1 MKTPHS
7 LTQPLTKLR
16 RKSETLR
23 AWLSLRVA
31 NSLLRDN
38 LLGEL
43 KRYDLPK
50 RNLFRLPPK
59 RRKGKSRPPV
69 MWVVAVISL
78 TSVMGNRYYN
88 QPELDVGTIAP
99 ETIIA
104 PKDASVEDKKTTE
117 ERRKEASTGIVPVLM
132 RDDALTE
139 EIKEDLEESLDYA
152 QELRQASGSFP
163 FVNTAILTDAT
174 QKYLRESE
182 ELEWHSI
189 KSFVNSNANDDST
202 DQKWELPEQVEEP
215 IFIQAVNELQDYRQ
229 LSTAKFPQLIAKI
242 SKARKE
248 YQQALRQLLEYDSEH
263 PYDISLLELSDE
275 VWQETALGVSSAAKR
290 ILTQGISQ
298 GLPDDILEETVKV
311 QVNTTVPPEA
321 EPLAIKLLTGIL
333 KPNIQPDAEQTK
345 RRAEQAAQQLE
356 PVIVSVEK
364 GEVIVEAGEE
374 ITQEDFV
381 LLDHFGKSQRGINWP
396 ALIGFGSLVTG
407 AIGIFFLVEREVHP
421 SLRRRDHILVFLLT
435 LTTPVM
441 IIFGIPYTS
450 LPAIGLLV
458 GSFYGSSLGVT
469 VVGLLT
475 GLVGFSM
482 EFSWEALLSSAAG
495 GVLGSWLAAR
505 LRSREE
511 LALLGGAV
519 GVTQASIHLVLNLI
533 ISAAAGLIW
542 YTALQS
548 AVLYGLAGLSWSIVA
563 LGVSP
568 YLERL
573 FDLVTPIRLAELSN
587 PNRTLLKRL
596 ATEAPGT
603 FQHTLFV
610 ASLAEAAARELHCNV
625 ELVRAGTL
633 YHDIGKMHDP
643 LGFIENQM
651 GGPNKHD
658 EMNDPWESAQIIK
671 KHVSE
676 GLVMARRH
684 GLPQAIRD
692 FIPEHQG
699 KLLISYF
706 YFQAQQ
712 QAEQKGL
719 PLVLEADFRY
729 DGPIPQSRETGIV
742 MLADACEAALRSLQD
757 VTPETAFSM
766 VKKILKARW
775 QDNQLVDSGIIR
787 EELPIIAEVF
797 VRVWQQCNHKRI
809 AYPKAALNHHSSVK

>member
-16 RKSETLR
+16 RKSEDLR

-38 LLGEL
+38 PSGEPKQHKLPQGKPL
-43 KRYDLPK
+43 K
-50 RNLFRLPPK
+50 LPPK
-59 RRKGKSRPPV
+59 QRKGKSRSPL
-69 MWVVAVISL
+69 MWVVAVVSL

-88 QPELDVGTIAP
+88 QPELDVGTTAP
-99 ETIIA
+99 QTILA
-104 PKDASVEDKKTTE
+104 PKDDSVEDKKTTE
-117 ERRKEASTGIVPVLM
+117 EKRKEASTGIVPVLM
-132 RDDALTE
+132 LDESITE
-139 EIKEDLEESLDYA
+139 EIKEELDQSLNYA
-152 QELRQASGSFP
+152 EELRQTSGSFP
-163 FVNTAILTDAT
+163 FVNTAILTDST
-174 QKYLRESE
+174 QEYLRESE
-182 ELEWHSI
+182 KLEWDSI
-189 KSFVNSNANDDST
+189 KAFAESDTNVNPLEEKEGLSEPVEDPLFV
-202 DQKWELPEQVEEP
+202 
-215 IFIQAVNELQDYRQ
+215 QAVNELQNYRQ
-229 LSTAKFPQLIAKI
+229 LSTVDFPQLIDKI

-263 PYDISLLELSDE
+263 PYDISLLNLSDE
-275 VWQETALGVSSAAKR
+275 VWQETVLGISTVSQR
-290 ILTQGISQ
+290 ILTQGIPP
-298 GLPDDILEETVKV
+298 GLPDNILKEAVRT
-311 QVNTTVPPEA
+311 QVNTLVPSEA
-321 EPLAIKLLTGIL
+321 EPLAIELLTSIL
-333 KPNIQPDAEQTK
+333 KPNLQPDPEQTK
-345 RRAEQAAQQLE
+345 LRSEKAAQQLQ
-356 PVIVSVEK
+356 PVMVSVEK

-381 LLDHFGKSQRGINWP
+381 LLDHFGQSRRGIHWQ
-396 ALIGFGSLVTG
+396 ALIGFGSLVAGTV
-407 AIGIFFLVEREVHP
+407 GIFFLVERGVHP

-435 LTTPVM
+435 LTTPVLV
-441 IIFGIPYTS
+441 IFGIPYTS
-450 LPAIGLLV
+450 LPAVGLLV

-475 GLVGFSM
+475 GLVSISM
-482 EFSWEALLSSAAG
+482 ELRWVALLSGAAG
-495 GVLGSWLAAR
+495 GVLGSWLAGR
-505 LRSREE
+505 LRARED

-519 GVTQASIHLVLNLI
+519 GLTQGSVYLIFNLI
-533 ISAAAGLIW
+533 ISAAAGSIW
-542 YTALQS
+542 YTVLQS
-548 AVLYGLAGLSWSIVA
+548 AALYGLAGLSWSIVA

-596 ATEAPGT
+596 ATQAPGT
-603 FQHTLFV
+603 FQHTMFV
-610 ASLAEAAARELHCNV
+610 ASLAEAAAREMHCNV

-658 EMNDPWESAQIIK
+658 EINDPWKSAQIIK

-699 KLLISYF
+699 TLLISYF

-719 PLVLEADFRY
+719 PSVSEEDFRY
-729 DGPIPQSRETGIV
+729 DGPVPQSRETGLV

-757 VTPETAFSM
+757 VTPEIAVSM

-775 QDNQLVDSGIIR
+775 QDNQLVDSGITR

-809 AYPKAALNHHSSVK
+809 AYPKAALNYQSSVK